1 MAKRAKQSSP
11 IGTVLTYAYG
21 TATIAAFEGAR
32 RIDTYRPFEVSPREP
47 WNAAIRE
54 SSMCL
59 DHNDASP
66 VTQTYPGIYR
76 DLMMRNATDLGM
88 GTRSPPPASCQKP
101 LRDAPCL
108 STRASTCV
116 VVSIGSL
123 ALARRGL
130 VARAAVLRLDLVICI
145 SLMSTLAMDG
155 GGVH

>member
-66 VTQTYPGIYR
+66 VAQTYAYQCGSREPFARAY
-76 DLMMRNATDLGM
+76 NA
-88 GTRSPPPASCQKP
+88 RCSCCY
-101 LRDAPCL
+101 LNISHTTALHDARIADAPEY
-108 STRASTCV
+108 SA
-116 VVSIGSL
+116 
-123 ALARRGL
+123 
-130 VARAAVLRLDLVICI
+130 
-145 SLMSTLAMDG
+145 
-155 GGVH
+155 